1 MYIGA
6 YGSTKNYTNGTYFL
20 KEINDYTKNVIKY
33 EDSFSTATSTTPI
46 KMTQTYYSANLN
58 NYITDTDI
66 LELLI
71 KKTNNSYKYYWLNSQ
86 CVHVS
91 NNSYCDYRIH
101 LVQNT
106 GLVDAF
112 RLFNSL
118 QDTEYTASR
127 AICPI
132 VTLNKDVNLVWDDA
146 NNVWNIK

>member
-1 MYIGA
+1 
-6 YGSTKNYTNGTYFL
+6 
-20 KEINDYTKNVIKY
+20 
-33 EDSFSTATSTTPI
+33 
-46 KMTQTYYSANLN
+46 MTQTYYSANLN